1 MSEHLHLICEFPR
14 KGECL
19 KIHLDTDLG
28 GDIDDLCALAMLLRW
43 SGDINLTGITT
54 VAEAKGRRAGYVQ
67 YVLELE
73 GKNEIPVVA
82 GADVS
87 QGFYRYT
94 ELGYPSEERYWP
106 EPIPPSSN
114 TTEEAIHLLK
124 QNIEQGATIIGIGPF
139 TNLYLL
145 DLEYPGILIQANLF
159 LMGGYIYPTRS
170 GFPHWGNNMDW
181 NIQVDVKSAKHV
193 IENSNP
199 TLIPLTVSVE
209 TALRR
214 AYLDDLRK
222 SGGLGQL
229 IARQAEAFA
238 IDEENERK
246 FGETCDG
253 LPKDIINFQH
263 DSLACAIAL
272 GWDDGVEIS
281 DIPLKLKLED
291 GWLHEKIDTTGKPIK
306 VVTKI
311 NGNKFN
317 EFWIKTI
324 CDYYSTHLKST

>member
-1 MSEHLHLICEFPR
+1 MNLQR
-14 KGECL
+14 KANAL
-19 KIHLDTDLG
+19 KSHLDTDLG

-43 SGDINLTGITT
+43 PGDIYLTGITT

-67 YVLELE
+67 YALGLE
-73 GKNEIPVVA
+73 GKNEIPVAA

-87 QGFYRYT
+87 QGFYRYA

-106 EPIPPSSN
+106 EPILPSPN
-114 TTEEAIHLLK
+114 TIDDAIRILK
-124 QNIEQGATIIGIGPF
+124 QSIEQGAMIIGIGPF

-145 DLEYPGILIQANLF
+145 DLKYPGILKQANLF
-159 LMGGYIYPTRS
+159 LMGGYIYPIRA
-170 GFPHWGNNMDW
+170 GFPQWGNNMDW
-181 NIQVDVKSAKHV
+181 NIQVDVRSAKHV
-193 IENSNP
+193 LENSSP
-199 TLIPLTVSVE
+199 TLIPVTVTVE

-214 AYLDDLRK
+214 AYLVDLQR

-246 FGETCDG
+246 YGETCKG

-263 DSLACAIAL
+263 DPLACAIAL
-272 GWDDGVEIS
+272 GWSEGVEIS
-281 DIPLKLKLED
+281 EIPLKLELRD
-291 GWLHEKIDTTGKPIK
+291 GWLHEKIDATGKPTK
-306 VVTKI
+306 VVTNI
-311 NGNKFN
+311 DGDKFN

-324 CDYYSTHLKST
+324 SNHLSHLSESA